1 MYRHYFNIERKQLQW
16 QSEHHQAQQETP
28 RTQNQAYRKSPHR
41 LHVQAQFRG
50 QAHRHKANRS
60 LPHQGV
66 THSHV
71 QRRQQSRHR
80 QRHQLQRQAQLHRKL
95 SQKLRRQ
102 KLMHLSEHAV
112 QTKQKRH
119 SQHHRE
125 TTKDGIHLNFLQ
137 KMLKK
142 A

>member
-1 MYRHYFNIERKQLQW
+1 MKQLQW
-16 QSEHHQAQQETP
+16 QSEQHQAQQEAV
-28 RTQNQAYRKSPHR
+28 RIQNRVYRKSPHR

-50 QAHRHKANRS
+50 QAHRHKASRP

-80 QRHQLQRQAQLHRKL
+80 QRHQLQRQARLQRVLN
-95 SQKLRRQ
+95 QKLRQQ
-102 KLMHLSEHAV
+102 KRMHPSEQVA
-112 QTKQKRH
+112 QIKQKRH
-119 SQHHRE
+119 SQHHRK
-125 TTKDGIHLNFLQ
+125 TAKDAIHLNFLQ
-137 KMLKK
+137 KMLKR